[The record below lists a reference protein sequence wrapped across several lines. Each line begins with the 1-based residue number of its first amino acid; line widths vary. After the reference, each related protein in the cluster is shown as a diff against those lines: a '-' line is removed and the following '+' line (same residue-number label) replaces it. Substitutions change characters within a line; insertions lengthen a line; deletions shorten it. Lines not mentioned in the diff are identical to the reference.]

1 MRTIHGVG
9 EMMTQMVLSR
19 GSVLP
24 IAVPDVQPSLHTS
37 KQTSDSEDITVMDTK
52 LKIIEILQFILSV
65 RLDYRISYM
74 LSIYKKEFGDN
85 GGTVDN
91 STISTTSPPDTPTL
105 AAVVPDIDEIAARA
119 ETMFAGSKEKN
130 PVELDDEG
138 GRTFL
143 RVLIHLIMHDYP
155 PLLSGALQLLFKHF
169 SQRAEVLQAFKQVQL
184 LVSNQ
189 DVDNYKQIKADLDQL
204 RLTVEKSE
212 LWVEKSNSYENEE
225 LGDGQAK
232 DGKEQINEDTSIL
245 GPVEDGTKKPQIDSN
260 KANNYKIVK
269 EILIRLS
276 KLCSQ
281 SKKGRSQQQ
290 RLLKNMGAHSV
301 VLDLLQ
307 IPYEKTDDKM
317 NEIMTLAHNF
327 LQNFCRGNPQ
337 NQV

>member
-1 MRTIHGVG
+1 
-9 EMMTQMVLSR
+9 
-19 GSVLP
+19 
-24 IAVPDVQPSLHTS
+24 
-37 KQTSDSEDITVMDTK
+37 
-52 LKIIEILQFILSV
+52 QFILSV

-74 LSIYKKEFGDN
+74 LSIYKREFGDP
-85 GGTVDN
+85 GSTVEN
-91 STISTTSPPDTPTL
+91 STTSPDPLPL
-105 AAVVPDIDEIAARA
+105 PVGAPDIDEIAAQA

-212 LWVEKSNSYENEE
+212 LWVEKSNSYESEE

-232 DGKEQINEDTSIL
+232 DGKEQSNEDTSIL
-245 GPVEDGTKKPQIDSN
+245 SPLQDGIKKPQIDSN

-269 EILIRLS
+269 ETPPKDVRTMDLTKAS
-276 KLCSQ
+276 K
-281 SKKGRSQQQ
+281 
-290 RLLKNMGAHSV
+290 
-301 VLDLLQ
+301 
-307 IPYEKTDDKM
+307 IPVK
-317 NEIMTLAHNF
+317 
-327 LQNFCRGNPQ
+327 
-337 NQV
+337 V